1 MPLVY
6 SVDEMA
12 GKEAKSF
19 ERRIASLLAGKWD
32 RPYSE
37 MVGYVR
43 GRMGLAII
51 RHNTTLMRGSRSKY
65 REVPEIE
72 DAAGYKAVREKHLD
86 T

>member
-1 MPLVY
+1 
-6 SVDEMA
+6 MA

-19 ERRIASLLAGKWD
+19 ERRIASLLAAKWD

-51 RHNTTLMRGSRSKY
+51 RHDTRLLRGSQSKN
-65 REVPEIE
+65 REVLEIK
-72 DAAGYKAVREKHLD
+72 DAAGYEAVREKDLASLPAIPS
-86 T
+86 TK